1 MEADTIIFCISFL
14 SLDDWSV
21 LISHTRNV
29 SEYKVRSYHLVNYL
43 KFILKVHS
51 PVGKLEAVGVVGLQ
65 SVLLME
71 WIINYL
77 HGLKFEPTLH
87 QHKSGEVG
95 VGTPN
100 QCN

>member
-65 SVLLME
+65 SVLLM
-71 WIINYL
+71 
-77 HGLKFEPTLH
+77 HGLEFEPTLH

-95 VGTPN
+95 VGTSN